1 MYSTL
6 YSVCTLSQK
15 HKNTEYSDEI
25 MHRMGGVLIM
35 QFETRSVHK
44 VKLFNKKNLRS
55 SMPSRIC
62 ILEAYIMKLIRYV
75 KKSNASLLQVTNC
88 TPQSSFSTLI
98 DTSVLIS
105 QGLG

>member
-35 QFETRSVHK
+35 QLKQGVSIKLGRLTKKPQQFDAIKKLYPGSLYYET
-44 VKLFNKKNLRS
+44 
-55 SMPSRIC
+55 
-62 ILEAYIMKLIRYV
+62 
-75 KKSNASLLQVTNC
+75 
-88 TPQSSFSTLI
+88 
-98 DTSVLIS
+98 D
-105 QGLG
+105 